1 MRRFCTDDDK
11 KKNCAGGGGGES
23 PLAEQSRGEER
34 ESIVGANRV
43 HMCAVS
49 SVLRATARA
58 AVLV

>member
-1 MRRFCTDDDK
+1 VRGAG
-11 KKNCAGGGGGES
+11 AGGGIS
-23 PLAEQSRGEER
+23 SCRAEQSRGEKRRGEER

-49 SVLRATARA
+49 SVVRATARA